1 MSDVEFS
8 MSASCD
14 RRLFWEAGLSVRYL
28 VARINA
34 RRLDGERSAPRAPLN
49 IALAI
54 DVSGSMAGERLEA
67 AKKAAVG
74 LAAQLTEQD
83 CLSIVSFGSDSMVHL
98 DAVSVHPGT
107 LPMIRQTIEAL
118 ETSGMTNLSDG
129 WFTAVDC
136 AARIAERDPRMTARV
151 ILLSDGHA
159 NRGITEASEL
169 GEHAHQ
175 LRLRGVL
182 TSALGIG
189 NDYDEHLLRGIAES
203 GGGRLHDAEVATEI
217 STVLLG
223 ELQDISLTCIDNA
236 EIILSTSTK
245 LRIEAVGRGRIEE
258 RDGDLVLSL
267 GAIQSESERVAV
279 FKVICP
285 KLPAGKQVHFTV
297 TARGNSMSEAGVI
310 GAGPVQLALTAAEGD
325 RNSAQGRDDEVAEIV
340 AKAWS
345 AHVVTMVAKM
355 NARGAFPEAQG
366 FIRKELLHFA
376 NYVHGLRCGPALV
389 RELDLLAHR
398 AGSQISPRMRK
409 EMVLQSS
416 LAMEGRVDRRSMSR
430 QSWSARM
437 RDGNS

>member
-8 MSASCD
+8 MSASFD
-14 RRLFWEAGLSVRYL
+14 RSLFWEAGSSVRYL
-28 VARINA
+28 VARVNA
-34 RRLDGERSAPRAPLN
+34 RRLGEDRPVARAPLN

-54 DVSGSMAGERLEA
+54 DVSGSMSGARLEA

-83 CLSIVSFGSDSMVHL
+83 RLSRVSFGSDVVVHL
-98 DAVSVHPGT
+98 DAVTVHAGT

-189 NDYDEHLLRGIAES
+189 DDYDEHLLRGIAES
-203 GGGRLHDAEVATEI
+203 GGGRLHDAEVTSEI

-223 ELQDISLTCIDNA
+223 ELQDISLTCVDNA
-236 EIILSTSTK
+236 EIILTTSTK
-245 LRIEAVGRGRIEE
+245 LRIEAVGRGRLEE

-267 GAIQSESERVAV
+267 GAIQSGSERVAV

-285 KLPAGKQVHFTV
+285 ILPAGTQLHFTV
-297 TARGNSMSEAGVI
+297 TARGHAMSEDGVI
-310 GAGPVQLALTAAEGD
+310 GAGAVQLALTAAQGD
-325 RNSAQGRDDEVAEIV
+325 RNSAQDRDDEVAEIV

-345 AHVVTMVAKM
+345 AHVVTMTAKM
-355 NARGAFPEAQG
+355 NARGAFHDAQG
-366 FIRKELLHFA
+366 FIRQELRHFA

-389 RELDLLAHR
+389 QELDLLARR

-416 LAMEGRVDRRSMSR
+416 LAMESRVDRRSMSR
-430 QSWSARM
+430 QSWSDRM